1 MQCGVFVRI
10 VLDTNVLV
18 SALIS
23 THTPPALLYDA
34 WDQGLFELA
43 TSPFQLDEFARVITY
58 PKLQRFIKPHQ
69 AEVMIRTL
77 TSKAT
82 LPTSIPEIT
91 ASADP
96 DDNHIIGIAAAA
108 QAAYLVTGDKADI
121 LHLRSI
127 GSTHIVHAR
136 EMASILRLEVA

>member
-23 THTPPALLYDA
+23 TRTPPALVYDA

-43 TSPFQLDEFARVITY
+43 TSPFQLGEFARVITY

-69 AEVMIRTL
+69 AEVMVRTL
-77 TSKAT
+77 SSKAVIY
-82 LPTSIPEIT
+82 TSIPEIN
-91 ASADP
+91 ASSDP
-96 DDNHIIGIAAAA
+96 DDNQIIGIAVAM
-108 QAAYLVTGDKADI
+108 QASYLVTGDKADI
-121 LHLRSI
+121 LHLRSV
-127 GSTHIVHAR
+127 GNTHIVHAR